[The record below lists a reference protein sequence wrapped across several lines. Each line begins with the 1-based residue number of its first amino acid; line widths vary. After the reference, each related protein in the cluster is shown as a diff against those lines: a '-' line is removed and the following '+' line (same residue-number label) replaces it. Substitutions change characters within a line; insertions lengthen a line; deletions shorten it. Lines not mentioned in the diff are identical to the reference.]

1 MKQTFL
7 RQQLVVLGI
16 FGMLLLNLAGH
27 AAQAGKEF
35 SLPALQK
42 DIESRYDGVAHITAE
57 KLAEQIRQ
65 SPGAVVLFDVREV
78 GEFNVS
84 HIPGAIQVAPNIWHS
99 PFMRKYGAALKGK
112 TVIFYCSVGVRS
124 SKLARY
130 VQEAAKKAGATNV
143 ANLQYGI
150 FGWHNETRPLV
161 DNNKATRLVHPYDKH
176 WGKLVSKSELTSYKP
191 AK

>member
-1 MKQTFL
+1 MKQIFMR
-7 RQQLVVLGI
+7 RQIAVLGLL
-16 FGMLLLNLAGH
+16 GMVLLNLVGH
-27 AAQAGKEF
+27 VAQAGKEF

-42 DIESRYDGVAHITAE
+42 DIESRYDGVAHITAD
-57 KLAEQIRQ
+57 KLAKQMSE
-65 SPGAVVLFDVREV
+65 SPESVVLFDVREV
-78 GEFNVS
+78 AEYNVS

-99 PFMRKYGAALKGK
+99 PFMKKYAAQLKGK

-130 VQEAAKKAGATNV
+130 VQKAAKTAGATHV

-150 FGWHNETRPLV
+150 FGWHNEGRPLV
-161 DNNKATRLVHPYDKH
+161 DNTKATKLVHPYDKH
-176 WGKLVSKSELTSYKP
+176 WGQLVTQKDLTSYKP